1 MKDENYTPREKLI
14 IASLIIGVI
23 LFMGLLAPPIDEAKI
38 AKEKEYRE
46 NTQKAIENYN
56 RNHKDDWNGYGGTRR
71 GSFAEDQ
78 KLKSHGYDPEEYRKS
93 NGY

>member
-1 MKDENYTPREKLI
+1 MKQKLLRKKNI
-14 IASLIIGVI
+14 V
-23 LFMGLLAPPIDEAKI
+23 KTH
-38 AKEKEYRE
+38 K
-46 NTQKAIENYN
+46 KAIENYN